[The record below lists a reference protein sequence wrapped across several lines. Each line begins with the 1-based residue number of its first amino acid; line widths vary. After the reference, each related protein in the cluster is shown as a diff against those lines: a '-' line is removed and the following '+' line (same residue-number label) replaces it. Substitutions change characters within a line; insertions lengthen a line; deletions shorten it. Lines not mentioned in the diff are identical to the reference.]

1 MDRCRVSTRRIT
13 LADGLRYAAF
23 GAALSFGLAS
33 VAAVPCDGLSQGKP
47 EKIPIRPGVDVE
59 IEVPATSKGM
69 LIEEFGGDLQ
79 VRAAPDAEFV
89 DIVIRPSRLGIAA
102 IRARSTTLTLRL
114 NPAHAAAS
122 IVVRSRCA
130 NESDL
135 RFFEALSRRYSE
147 QIEAGAKQAKEAI
160 PQIQQELTVTADRV
174 QRAWLL
180 HALANALL
188 SSGRHDESSEA
199 FKRARVA
206 WTAADDPVHAAV
218 ALLAV
223 GEDLSRTG
231 EYDLAD
237 VTLREAEAELRMVGL
252 TYYELRARTQRCL
265 ILSRSGK
272 PSESVACETEVAKRY
287 EALGEIAA
295 AGASGI
301 SIANLWLKLGKLEL
315 ARERLVL
322 VDKYGASLLPVTRAK
337 LHSTFGTY
345 YLQTGE
351 LDNAVRELQAASMR
365 MGEIGLP
372 ADQANVDLK
381 LAWAAQ
387 QAGAYAEELRLLER
401 SITLLGDAGPPD
413 QRSAVA
419 IRAANASLVQG
430 NVDAASQHL
439 ATAETICRQLDKP
452 DCNELVVQSR
462 VLLLLQTHDYAKA
475 RRMLESLPTL
485 KLAGSVVPGQLLA
498 ARLQLA
504 ESHPDV
510 ALSQLDAI
518 PRDFSNLDY
527 ELDYALLRGQAL
539 VATGRRQLA
548 LQWLQ
553 TALRRMVSQTQQF
566 GAAALRASARHRV
579 SRLQSALFDLV
590 EVDSRGG
597 IQPSTLGLL
606 REAIDMASPIG
617 LLSANGAPNRFSD
630 DLRPGLSAAVE
641 RGTAIDQRQL
651 FFALAA
657 PTDTAGTLDSS
668 GSRPGSPDR
677 MEAAGTNSPAL
688 MLLPLPGEAQFR
700 LIAWKNGEARQCLV
714 MSRTEYDQLTLRFQN
729 ALDGR
734 SVEIP
739 ALDSLAQY
747 WYDAII
753 ACHPQASMH
762 WVVVANAGS
771 RSIPWAWITAR
782 AESRAQAEP
791 TLSIQF
797 DTHLTAERSLR
808 SGSASIL
815 NLDLSGD
822 AALPFA
828 AMEATRVAE
837 SLAKAGVSVRVPPS
851 AAISVESLFA
861 EMSTA
866 GAWVHVIGHG
876 NPTSYG
882 SLYAGIWLPSP
893 TGPSLVAFPEIASA
907 HLSADLVVLSAC
919 GDAKNDRNFAGSRL
933 RLAEGLLAAGVSQV
947 VASSNAASDAAA
959 AFWTSRFYTEL
970 VAQGDAP
977 AAARGA
983 RRALRQTPHF
993 RNPKYWA
1000 GIESYTSDRFGAA
1013 N

>member
-23 GAALSFGLAS
+23 GVALSFGLAS

-102 IRARSTTLTLRL
+102 IRARSTTVTLRL

-147 QIEAGAKQAKEAI
+147 QIEAGANRATEAI
-160 PQIQQELTVTADRV
+160 PQIERELTATADRV
-174 QRAWLL
+174 QRAWLI

-188 SSGRHDESSEA
+188 SSGRHAESSEA

-206 WTAADDPVHAAV
+206 WTAVDDPAHAAV

-231 EYDLAD
+231 KYDLAD
-237 VTLREAEAELRMVGL
+237 VTLRDAQAELQMVGL

-301 SIANLWLKLGKLEL
+301 SIANLWLKLGESDL
-315 ARERLVL
+315 ARERLL
-322 VDKYGASLLPVTRAK
+322 RVDQYGDSLLPVTRAK

-351 LDNAVRELQAASMR
+351 LDNAVRELQAASTR

-387 QAGAYAEELRLLER
+387 LAGAYVEELRLLER
-401 SITLLGDAGPPD
+401 SIALLGDAGPPV
-413 QRSAVA
+413 QVSAIA
-419 IRAANASLVQG
+419 IRAANSSLVQG
-430 NVDAASQHL
+430 KAVEAAQYL
-439 ATAETICRQLDKP
+439 ATAEAICQRLNKLD
-452 DCNELVVQSR
+452 CIEQTVHAR
-462 VLLLLQTHDYAKA
+462 VRLQLQTHEYGAA
-475 RRMLESLPTL
+475 RRALASLQTL

-498 ARLQLA
+498 ARLELA
-504 ESHPDV
+504 ESHPED
-510 ALSQLDAI
+510 ALRQLDAM
-518 PRDFSNLDY
+518 PREFPNPDY

-539 VATGRRQLA
+539 LATAQPQAA
-548 LQWLQ
+548 LQWQQ
-553 TALRRMVSQTQQF
+553 TALRRIVDETRAMSAT
-566 GAAALRASARHRV
+566 ALRASARHRV
-579 SRLQSALFDLV
+579 TRLQSALFDFV
-590 EVDSRGG
+590 EADQDGAV
-597 IQPSTLGLL
+597 QPPLLGML
-606 REAIDMASPIG
+606 RDVIDTANPIR
-617 LLSANGAPNRFSD
+617 LLSADRTPNRLSEEM
-630 DLRPGLSAAVE
+630 RPELSAAVA

-651 FFALAA
+651 FLALAA
-657 PTDTAGTLDSS
+657 PTDGAMPNESS
-668 GSRPGSPDR
+668 DAPPETPDR
-677 MEAAGTNSPAL
+677 AGPTEADSAL
-688 MLLPLPGEAQFR
+688 MLIPLPGDQQFR
-700 LIAWKNGEARQCLV
+700 LIALKKGDARQCLLV
-714 MSRTEYDQLTLRFQN
+714 SRAEYDELTLRFET
-729 ALDGR
+729 ALEGR
-734 SVEIP
+734 SSEIP
-739 ALDSLAQY
+739 ALNKVAQH
-747 WYDAII
+747 WYDAVI
-753 ACHPQASMH
+753 ACHPQASMQ
-762 WVVVANAGS
+762 WNVVANSGS
-771 RSIPWAWITAR
+771 RSLPWAWIAAS
-782 AESRAQAEP
+782 AESRSHVEP
-791 TLSIQF
+791 LVSIQF
-797 DTHLTAERSLR
+797 DTHPTPGRSLR
-808 SGSASIL
+808 PVGASVL

-828 AMEATRVAE
+828 AMEAARITEA
-837 SLAKAGVSVRVPPS
+837 LAKAGVLARVPI
-851 AAISVESLFA
+851 ATAINVDSLFA
-861 EMSTA
+861 ELATA

-876 NPTSYG
+876 NPTSTG
-882 SLYAGIWLPSP
+882 SLYAGLWLPGP

-907 HLSADLVVLSAC
+907 QLNADLVVLSAC
-919 GDAKNDRNFAGSRL
+919 GDAKNDRNFTGSRL
-933 RLAEGLLAAGVSQV
+933 RVAEALLAAGVGYV
-947 VASSNAASDAAA
+947 VASSNPASDAAA
-959 AFWTSRFYTEL
+959 AHWTASFYSNL
-970 VAQGDAP
+970 IANGDP
-977 AAARGA
+977 AAAAQAA
-983 RRALRQTPHF
+983 RRVLRNTPHF
-993 RNPKYWA
+993 RHPKYWA
-1000 GIESYTSDRFGAA
+1000 GIDLLSNSG
-1013 N
+1013 